1 MYNPYL
7 AHEAIIKKISQES
20 KASKVITLRLALV
33 DAEQQNS
40 LEFEAGQFFMIGI
53 PGIGESAISISSSPH
68 IRDYF
73 ELTLRA
79 VGKVTGALGKMKAGQ
94 KVTIRGPFGRGWPK
108 INVDDEIILIAG
120 GIGLPSVKPILDDYC
135 HGYLHCKKVQ
145 LFYGTTHFEKLVCL
159 RYYALWEKEAQ
170 LFLNLD
176 NQDKRWK
183 HHVGKLTE
191 MIHEAQIP
199 KNAKAFIVGP
209 PLMYKSILEELA
221 KKGLPDRQIFI
232 SLERRMYC
240 GIGVCQHCACGH
252 LYACK
257 HGPVF
262 RYDKV
267 KDIPD
272 II

>member
-7 AHEAIIKKISQES
+7 AQEAIIKKSKIES
-20 KASKVITLRLALV
+20 KASKVTTLQISLIDKEL
-33 DAEQQNS
+33 QSN
-40 LEFEAGQFFMIGI
+40 LEFEAGQFFMIGV
-53 PGIGESAISISSSPH
+53 PSIGESAISISSSPH
-68 IRDYF
+68 IKDYF
-73 ELTLRA
+73 ELTLRE
-79 VGKVTGALGKMKAGQ
+79 VGKVTKALGEMKAGQ

-120 GIGLPSVKPILDDYC
+120 GIGLPAVKPILDDYC
-135 HGYLHCKKVQ
+135 HGYLHAKKVS
-145 LFYGTTHFEKLVCL
+145 LFYGTTNFEKLVCL
-159 RYYALWEKEAQ
+159 RYYALWEKEAD
-170 LFLNLD
+170 LFLNLN

-183 HHVGKLTE
+183 YHVGRLTE
-191 MIHEAQIP
+191 MLREANLS
-199 KNAKAFIVGP
+199 KNSKVFLIGP
-209 PLMYKSILEELA
+209 PLMYKSILEELS
-221 KKGLPDRQIFI
+221 KKGIPDRQIFI
-232 SLERRMYC
+232 SLERRMHC
-240 GIGVCQHCACGH
+240 GVGVCQHCSCGH